1 MTLEPRAVGR
11 RSDPAAGDR
20 AFDLRGLVA
29 ADRAWKLP
37 RLAYV
42 LVILVS
48 LGVAL
53 LGLLESAG
61 GSSSPIG
68 ASSGTRLTDLA
79 VTAGLVAV
87 LGLGVTGIPRLRRG
101 ASALTIDDVGLHLVY
116 SPSAHEDI
124 GWSDRRGFVLRD
136 LSASPTF
143 ARGDQAFRFHRAS
156 LWGRRTL
163 LTQAAFESILREA
176 ELRAMERSEERGSV
190 NRYGYVPIT
199 YRIRAS
205 GGS

>member
-1 MTLEPRAVGR
+1 MTREPLAVGR
-11 RSDPAAGDR
+11 FSGPASRDL

-42 LVILVS
+42 LVILGS

-53 LGLLESAG
+53 LGLFESGG
-61 GSSSPIG
+61 GSSSPIE

-79 VTAGLVAV
+79 LTAGIVAV

-101 ASALTIDDVGLHLVY
+101 ASALTIDNAGLHLVY

-136 LSASPTF
+136 LSASPMF
-143 ARGDQAFRFHRAS
+143 VRGDQAFRLHRAS
-156 LWGRRTL
+156 FWGRRTL

-176 ELRAMERSEERGSV
+176 ELRAMDRSEERGSA

-199 YRIRAS
+199 YRIRPSA
-205 GGS
+205 GS